1 MNQSSADY
9 SFAMP
14 SGTGLKILEKAMHRY
29 RVSVLEDDPA
39 RVVFL
44 RSASYDLH
52 VACRKLDEFE
62 RGIK

>member
-1 MNQSSADY
+1 MARALFNDEVVRVREMQRE
-9 SFAMP
+9 
-14 SGTGLKILEKAMHRY
+14 ILEKAMHRY